1 MLLLLPKLHFAQAL
15 ATYMLGGGFVEG
27 FVGGLRKGIRRGGV
41 SRRFVGVRRGGSYR
55 RGSLGVSKGV
65 N

>member
-1 MLLLLPKLHFAQAL
+1 MLD
-15 ATYMLGGGFVEG
+15 GGFVEG

-41 SRRFVGVRRGGSYR
+41 SREFVGVRRGGSYR